1 MSDDMSGRKNGISPH
16 HRQILSAIEAAQNM
30 ADTTNRPHIVTY
42 DLQVKS
48 AIHAKH
54 SHWVEMVQPCRRH
67 KV

>member
-1 MSDDMSGRKNGISPH
+1 MSDDMNGHRNGISQH
-16 HRQILSAIEAAQNM
+16 QRQILSAIEAAQNM

-67 KV
+67 KI

>member
-1 MSDDMSGRKNGISPH
+1 MSGHRNGISQH
-16 HRQILSAIEAAQNM
+16 QRQILSAIEAAQNM

-67 KV
+67 KI